1 MKQDDQERPV
11 QYNCVA
17 NPLKETVTINLDFI
31 KDMMENWWTNVT
43 VGDAIVKFTEKLR
56 FDEGI
61 TSLDSYIKVLESE
74 LLFQQT
80 IKELQEIND
89 ADSNDGDVDKE
100 AKIAGKKSLPPGVED
115 IF

>member
-31 KDMMENWWTNVT
+31 KEMMKNWWGNVL
-43 VGDAIVKFTEKLR
+43 VDDAITAFTEKLR
-56 FDEGI
+56 FDKDI
-61 TSLDSYIKVLESE
+61 KSLDSYIKVLESE

-80 IKELQEIND
+80 VKELQEIND